1 MQIESRINI
10 ITIMYGRVCV
20 VCTITDKKDRLCT
33 GSLVSQRLLTA
44 RRVGAGVGNVW
55 EGGGRRVGGLV
66 YATCSTFL
74 FNCDHVVNC
83 INI

>member
-20 VCTITDKKDRLCT
+20 VCTITDKNDRLCT

-55 EGGGRRVGGLV
+55 EGGGRRGGAGLCDV
-66 YATCSTFL
+66 FNFL
-74 FNCDHVVNC
+74 FHCDHVVNC